1 VENTLFPLFLGGFFN
16 KKSMRKKF
24 KFKIENRDF
33 IILEPTVEQY
43 WLSLYDFSEF
53 LNEIF

>member
-1 VENTLFPLFLGGFFN
+1 
-16 KKSMRKKF
+16 MRKKF

-53 LNEIF
+53 LNETSLSELLKSKYNRRTK